1 MPEISPLL
9 PARQAEIIG
18 NAAPGASD
26 TGEEKSSTAFS
37 SILENAIS
45 RSAAANVASS
55 GNLDPTGKLALGT
68 THSFHLPANE
78 NGLNKKNEDFQQK
91 MLGIRAYRQQVL
103 ASNIANADTPG
114 YKAMDIDI
122 AEAADGDQSPPLQ
135 LNASSP
141 GHLKGNS
148 SWQSPPVSLKYHVPS
163 QAAADGNTVE
173 MDVERQ
179 KFAEN
184 SLMYQF
190 SLDRVGG
197 EFKHMK
203 ELFQSLK

>member
-1 MPEISPLL
+1 
-9 PARQAEIIG
+9 
-18 NAAPGASD
+18 
-26 TGEEKSSTAFS
+26 
-37 SILENAIS
+37 
-45 RSAAANVASS
+45 
-55 GNLDPTGKLALGT
+55 
-68 THSFHLPANE
+68 
-78 NGLNKKNEDFQQK
+78 
-91 MLGIRAYRQQVL
+91 MLGIRAFRQQIL

-114 YKAMDIDI
+114 YNAVDIDI
-122 AEAADGDQSPPLQ
+122 AEAAGGDQSAPLP
-135 LNASSP
+135 LNVSSL
-141 GHLKGNS
+141 GHFKGNS

-163 QAAADGNTVE
+163 QAADDGNTVE

>member
-1 MPEISPLL
+1 MSEISALFPVW
-9 PARQAEIIG
+9 PGGFIG
-18 NAAPGASD
+18 NAAPRISD
-26 TGEEKSSTAFS
+26 AGETQSSATFS
-37 SILENAIS
+37 SILENAVA
-45 RSAAANVASS
+45 RSAAANVTPSD
-55 GNLDPTGKLALGT
+55 NPDPAAKLTLGT
-68 THSFHLPANE
+68 THTSHLPANE
-78 NGLNKKNEDFQQK
+78 NGLGKKTEDFQQK
-91 MLGIRAYRQQVL
+91 MLGIRAYRQQIL

-122 AEAADGDQSPPLQ
+122 TEAAGGEQSPPLQ
-135 LNASSP
+135 LNASSL
-141 GHLKGNS
+141 GHLKGNTY
-148 SWQSPPVSLKYHVPS
+148 WLNLKYHVPS

-197 EFKHMK
+197 EFKDMK

>member
-1 MPEISPLL
+1 
-9 PARQAEIIG
+9 
-18 NAAPGASD
+18 
-26 TGEEKSSTAFS
+26 
-37 SILENAIS
+37 
-45 RSAAANVASS
+45 
-55 GNLDPTGKLALGT
+55 
-68 THSFHLPANE
+68 
-78 NGLNKKNEDFQQK
+78 
-91 MLGIRAYRQQVL
+91 MLGIRAYRQQIL

-122 AEAADGDQSPPLQ
+122 AEAAGGEQSPLLQ
-135 LNASSP
+135 LNASSS
-141 GHLKGNS
+141 GHLKGNF

>member
-1 MPEISPLL
+1 MSKISALF
-9 PARQAEIIG
+9 PASPAGFLE
-18 NAAPGASD
+18 NAAPRVSD
-26 TGEEKSSTAFS
+26 AGETQRSAAFS
-37 SILENAIS
+37 SILENAVA

-55 GNLDPTGKLALGT
+55 NNLAPAGKLTLGT
-68 THSFHLPANE
+68 THSSHLPA
-78 NGLNKKNEDFQQK
+78 KNEDFQQK
-91 MLGIRAYRQQVL
+91 MLGIRAYRQQIL

-122 AEAADGDQSPPLQ
+122 AEAAGGVQSPPLQ

-179 KFAEN
+179 KLAEN

-197 EFKHMK
+197 EFKDMK
-203 ELFQSLK
+203 ELFQLLK

>member
-1 MPEISPLL
+1 MPEISPLF
-9 PARQAEIIG
+9 PIGQVETVG
-18 NAAPGASD
+18 NAAPSASG
-26 TGEEKSSTAFS
+26 TGDAKGSMAFS
-37 SILENAIS
+37 SILENAVA

-55 GNLDPTGKLALGT
+55 GNLDPAGKLTLGT
-68 THSFHLPANE
+68 THSSHLPANE
-78 NGLNKKNEDFQQK
+78 NGLGKKNEDFQQK
-91 MLGIRAYRQQVL
+91 MLGIRAYRQQIL

-122 AEAADGDQSPPLQ
+122 AEAAGGEQSPPLQ

-141 GHLKGNS
+141 GHSKGNS
-148 SWQSPPVSLKYHVPS
+148 SRQSPPVSLKYHVPS

-197 EFKHMK
+197 EFKDMK

>member
-1 MPEISPLL
+1 MPEISPLF

-18 NAAPGASD
+18 NAALGASD
-26 TGEEKSSTAFS
+26 TGEEKSSAAFS

-78 NGLNKKNEDFQQK
+78 KRLRQENGDFQQT
-91 MLGIRAYRQQVL
+91 MLGIRAYRQQIL

-122 AEAADGDQSPPLQ
+122 AEAAGGEQSPLLQ

-141 GHLKGNS
+141 GHLKGNF

-179 KFAEN
+179 KVAEN

>member
-1 MPEISPLL
+1 MSEISALFPVR
-9 PARQAEIIG
+9 PGGFIG
-18 NAAPGASD
+18 NAAPRISD
-26 TGEEKSSTAFS
+26 AGETQSSATFS
-37 SILENAIS
+37 SILENAVA

-55 GNLDPTGKLALGT
+55 DNLDPAGKLTLGT
-68 THSFHLPANE
+68 THSSHLPANE
-78 NGLNKKNEDFQQK
+78 SGLGKKNEDFQQK
-91 MLGIRAYRQQVL
+91 MLGIRAYRQQIL

-122 AEAADGDQSPPLQ
+122 AEAAGGEQSPPLQ

-141 GHLKGNS
+141 GHSKGNS